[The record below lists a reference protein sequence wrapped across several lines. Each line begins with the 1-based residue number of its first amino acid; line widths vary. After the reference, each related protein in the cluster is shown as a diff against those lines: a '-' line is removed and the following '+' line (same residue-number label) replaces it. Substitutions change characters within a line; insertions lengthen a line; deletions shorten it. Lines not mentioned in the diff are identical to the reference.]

1 MNKQITALA
10 ILSKLDNYNEI
21 IKTAFLTNKGAGKSM
36 VFLPKKVTKRA
47 KIVELFL

>member
-1 MNKQITALA
+1 MKKITALA

-21 IKTAFLTNKGAGKSM
+21 VITAFLINKGAEGNL

-47 KIVELFL
+47 KIVELLL